1 MICKTSCLIASI
13 FIVSMI
19 YKIFFHDNT
28 VLNSFNDVL
37 DNKQREI
44 YVKIINERRKIYLN
58 GFGLGFILSL
68 IFIFLKANQN
78 VNIQKIPFI
87 CITIIITYLTTYF
100 YYTLTPKSKYMLE
113 YLNNQN
119 QVKAWLKV
127 YKKMQFNFHF
137 GLLLGLIGV
146 GFLSLSVCK

>member
-19 YKIFFHDNT
+19 YKIFFHDNK
-28 VLNSFNDVL
+28 VLNNFNEVL

-68 IFIFLKANQN
+68 IFIFLKSKHN

-100 YYTLTPKSKYMLE
+100 YYTLTPKTKYMLE

-119 QVKAWLKV
+119 QVKEWLKV

>member
-19 YKIFFHDNT
+19 YKIFFHDIT

-44 YVKIINERRKIYLN
+44 YVKIINERRRIYLN

-119 QVKAWLKV
+119 QVKQWLKV

-146 GFLSLSVCK
+146 GLLSLSVCK

>member
-44 YVKIINERRKIYLN
+44 YVKIINERRRIYLN

-78 VNIQKIPFI
+78 VNMQKIPFI

-119 QVKAWLKV
+119 QVKAWL
-127 YKKMQFNFHF
+127 
-137 GLLLGLIGV
+137 
-146 GFLSLSVCK
+146 